1 MTTPYQGGR
10 ALGEIVFGGRE
21 GGNSDVFL
29 KRLRENYTTQRAM
42 DEAASSQIQRIARE
56 AITAADIE
64 AARKG
69 DMAAQARLGEA
80 ALRTADTLNL
90 RNVTGG
96 FNDFD
101 AAGYKRAAAEKAGLG
116 DMAGANAELFG
127 LADGP
132 LKMTDV
138 DAGYVINPYE
148 AGGEAR
154 PTEGKLGDIAVSSAR
169 AGELD
174 ARANLSNVK
183 AAGGGFAPRAP
194 GGGKGGG
201 TKRSAPASKQI
212 VATLEKEMGRKLT
225 ASEVDQVYAGGDF
238 EFAAPRAS
246 LGDAASGKAPA
257 GVDQR
262 AYAKALQRKA
272 DAIRAIE
279 RGAPKEKVAE
289 RLRSTGNAK
298 LADWLL
304 ENY

>member
-1 MTTPYQGGR
+1 MTTPYQGGQ
-10 ALGEIVFGGRE
+10 ALGEIIFGGRE
-21 GGNSDVFL
+21 GGNSDAFL

-80 ALRTADTLNL
+80 ALRTADTPNL

-101 AAGYKRAAAEKAGLG
+101 AAGHKRAAVEKAGLG

-127 LADGP
+127 LAKGP
-132 LKMTDV
+132 LKVNEIDS
-138 DAGYVINPYE
+138 GYQLNPYE
-148 AGGEAR
+148 VDGEAT
-154 PTEGKLGDIAVSSAR
+154 PTATENAKIGELGAR
-169 AGELD
+169 AD
-174 ARANLSNVK
+174 VSRAK
-183 AAGGGFAPRAP
+183 AAAGGFAPRAP
-194 GGGKGGG
+194 RAGGAGA
-201 TKRSAPASKQI
+201 KRSAAASKQI

-225 ASEVDQVYAGGDF
+225 AAEVDQVYAGGDF
-238 EFAAPRAS
+238 EFTDAPKAS
-246 LGDAASGKAPA
+246 LGEAASGKAPA
-257 GVDQR
+257 GVDQS